1 MNRLDP
7 QTCYA
12 AFVARDRRFDGWFFM
27 GVSSTGIYCRPVCPV
42 RAPLASNCTFYSSAA
57 AAEQAGY
64 RPCLR
69 CRPELAPG
77 HAALDVSGHLAQAAA
92 RLIEQGYLN
101 GRSLEDLAQRVGV
114 TARHL
119 RRIFE
124 AEFGVGLVGYAQ
136 TQKLLTA
143 KRLLTD
149 TGLPMAEVAL
159 ASGFGSV
166 RRFNDVFLA
175 RYGLNPSRLRK
186 TRQAS
191 LTQGLRFE
199 LAYRPPFAWRGVL
212 AFLAQRCIAG
222 VESVEPE
229 RYSRLIEV
237 EQGGTRLA
245 GWINVS
251 HVGKR
256 HALQVEV
263 SSSLQPAIVQVLGLV
278 RRVFDTGCRPDLVDE
293 HLGTLVD
300 GLPGMRVPGTF
311 DGFEIAVRAVVGQQ
325 ISVLRARQ
333 ILGRIAERYGTPV
346 ANAPEGLRHAFPAA
360 HVLVGLEPQALIDCG
375 LIGIRAEAIIEV
387 ARQVAAGNIVL
398 EPLVPLQPTLAALR
412 QIRGIGEWTVQ
423 YIAMRAL
430 GWPNAFPQGDAV
442 LKKYLGCAT
451 AGQLDD
457 YASRWAP
464 WRAYAVVHLWRLS
477 EEAKR

>member
-27 GVSSTGIYCRPVCPV
+27 GVCSTGIYCRPVCPV

-57 AAEQAGY
+57 AAEQAGF

-92 RLIEQGYLN
+92 RLIEQGFLN

-149 TGLPMAEVAL
+149 TSLPMAEVAL

-166 RRFNDVFLA
+166 RRFNDVFQA

-186 TRQAS
+186 TRHTPLAQS
-191 LTQGLRFE
+191 LRFE
-199 LAYRPPFAWRGVL
+199 LAYRPPFAWQGVL
-212 AFLAQRCIAG
+212 DFLAHRCIAG
-222 VESVEPE
+222 VEHVGQD
-229 RYSRLIEV
+229 RYTRLIEI
-237 EQGGTRLA
+237 EHGGLRLA
-245 GWINVS
+245 GWVSVS
-251 HVGKR
+251 HADKR
-256 HALQVEV
+256 HALQVEL
-263 SSSLQPAIVQVLGLV
+263 SGTLQPAIVQVLALI

-293 HLGTLVD
+293 HLGPLVE

-333 ILGRIAERYGTPV
+333 ILGRIAERHGTPV
-346 ANAPEGLRHAFPAA
+346 AAAPEGLRHAFPAA
-360 HVLVGLEPQALIDCG
+360 QVLAGLEPQALISCG
-375 LIGIRAEAIIEV
+375 LIAIRAEAIIAV
-387 ARQVAAGNIVL
+387 ARQVAAGHIVL

-451 AGQLDD
+451 AAQLDD